1 MARSKSLLAAWTAR
15 WLARLGAATAGT
27 MAAGLA
33 AGALLLAGL
42 GTGAAHANPILLVEA
57 DTGRV
62 LEQQDAGKPWYQ
74 ASVTKLMTVYVALNA
89 VKNGRLTMDS
99 PLTVSALAASQEPS
113 KMGFKAGTVL
123 TLDNALKMVLVK
135 SANDMAMVVAEGVG
149 GSMPA
154 FVDEMN
160 ATAAHLGMTGTH
172 YSNPNGLPDPG
183 QISTARDLAILA
195 RALIYHFP
203 EHEMLFRIPAIKL
216 GKRVLRTYNR
226 LIDRYPGADGM
237 KTGFVCGSGYNLVAT
252 ASRGGKRLIAV
263 ILGARSGTARA
274 EEAAMLFEKG
284 FQASWGIFGAAAPTL
299 SAIQNLGGEPFDMKP
314 YVCGGKRAVTA
325 SEADD
330 DGPGVNSS
338 AISFALAAG
347 SPTLPRSGA
356 DLLQTLPP
364 SMPPIPVYVG
374 TRAAP
379 QDLDNAYAPDENEK
393 PKKPAAT
400 AKLTTDPKNPG
411 AKPGAGKADAS
422 RTAAKPADGKPAA
435 DASGTKAASKPAAKK
450 PNGAVA
456 ETSASGTSAKKSTQ
470 GAKPVAASAAAMP
483 KQTLS
488 AKPLAMPRPDLS
500 PNAATEDDEAP
511 AASGPSAE

>member
-1 MARSKSLLAAWTAR
+1 MARSKSLLAACMAR
-15 WLARLGAATAGT
+15 MGAATV
-27 MAAGLA
+27 GLA
-33 AGALLLAGL
+33 TGAVLLAGL
-42 GTGAAHANPILLVEA
+42 GAGAARANPVLLVEA

-89 VKNGRLTMDS
+89 VKNGRLSLDS
-99 PLTVSALAASQEPS
+99 PLTVSAFAASQQPS
-113 KMGFKAGTVL
+113 KMGFKPGTVV

-149 GSMPA
+149 GSMSG
-154 FVDEMN
+154 FVEEMN

-172 YSNPNGLPDPG
+172 YENPNGLPDPG

-216 GKRVLRTYNR
+216 GKRVLRNYNR

-252 ASRGGKRLIAV
+252 ATRGGKRLIAV
-263 ILGARSGTARA
+263 VLGARSGTVRA

-284 FQASWGIFGAAAPTL
+284 FQSSWGIFGAAAPTL
-299 SAIQNLGGEPFDMKP
+299 SSIQNSGGAPFDMKP

-330 DGPGVNSS
+330 DGPGGGNS

-347 SPTLPRSGA
+347 NPTLPRSGA

-364 SMPPIPVYVG
+364 SMPPVSVYVG

-379 QDLDNAYAPDENEK
+379 QDLDTAYAADEDEK

-400 AKLTTDPKNPG
+400 AKLTGDGKKPAG
-411 AKPGAGKADAS
+411 KPGDAKTVDGRS
-422 RTAAKPADGKPAA
+422 SDSKGGANAK
-435 DASGTKAASKPAAKK
+435 TASKPPAKK
-450 PNGAVA
+450 PNNAVA
-456 ETSASGTSAKKSTQ
+456 DTSASGTRKPVQPT
-470 GAKPVAASAAAMP
+470 KPVAAGVASAPKPRLLSPTPLSMPKPSAA
-483 KQTLS
+483 
-488 AKPLAMPRPDLS
+488 
-500 PNAATEDDEAP
+500 EDDGGTASS
-511 AASGPSAE
+511 AASAE